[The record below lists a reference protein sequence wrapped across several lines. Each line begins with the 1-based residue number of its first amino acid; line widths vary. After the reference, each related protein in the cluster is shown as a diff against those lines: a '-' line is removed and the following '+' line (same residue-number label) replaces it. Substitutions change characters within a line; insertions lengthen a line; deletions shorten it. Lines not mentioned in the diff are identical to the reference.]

1 LTTPITFYQ
10 QSSGVTAMTLNFLVT
25 TRAEVLN
32 AKIEEIGECSV
43 IMIDGT
49 VPGWKPRSRDWHFD
63 HHRPGGEKI
72 QIDDIEKTIEINAE
86 MGIDLP
92 SQFPKEKDNNILFCT
107 TQLDADAICS
117 AVHLYMAYLGTSEK
131 ESQYLWNQDNA
142 EMKLCAISYDCD
154 HLAVPFLLSKY
165 ADFAAQCVAGMKCE
179 SDDLAIDLDMPKDRR
194 EWTIEDK
201 EYFHSRAFE
210 RSFWN
215 LVKAIE
221 GKDNWPCDHP
231 KVDEYWEKVKGFTD
245 QLIEENRITFY
256 EGCAIVTMS
265 GLGETYID
273 PRCVYQSIDRMID
286 NYYDIFPII
295 LTMHDV
301 IVTKKIDKFTSKKFV
316 GNKYTLACNPYHPDA
331 ETEKINFARL
341 TYSVLSEAEKF
352 YDPDAEGW
360 SGRATV
366 GESNACSNLSPPTVI
381 EIILKTCRF

>member
-231 KVDEYWEKVKGFTD
+231 KVDEYWEKVKGCTD

-301 IVTKKIDKFTSKKFV
+301 ID
-316 GNKYTLACNPYHPDA
+316 
-331 ETEKINFARL
+331 
-341 TYSVLSEAEKF
+341 
-352 YDPDAEGW
+352 
-360 SGRATV
+360 
-366 GESNACSNLSPPTVI
+366 
-381 EIILKTCRF
+381 